1 MLKIELL
8 STGPKALYNLIITYT
23 NNVVAS
29 ESDTLAGNSH
39 LLLAQQMYISDKKTS
54 LSTTQS

>member
-29 ESDTLAGNSH
+29 ESETLAGNSR